1 MRLLIASFCDWL
13 KGARKKSLYHVSY
26 YVKIPRWRVPSR
38 ADSVGGVLTVVVAP
52 RTVLVHFLANGDFPG
67 GHSFFI
73 LVFFFCFLTQVS
85 IWRGGFLED
94 RGMMPVIAQSLW
106 HLSFKPWGEVAAE
119 ESPPAPL
126 TLVKDWSRGEG
137 DRIFRAMG

>member
-1 MRLLIASFCDWL
+1 M
-13 KGARKKSLYHVSY
+13 GY
-26 YVKIPRWRVPSR
+26 YVKIPRWRVPSQ
-38 ADSVGGVLTVVVAP
+38 ADSVGGVRTVAVAP
-52 RTVLVHFLANGDFPG
+52 RTVLVLFLANGDFRG

-73 LVFFFCFLTQVS
+73 LVFFFCFQTQVS

-106 HLSFKPWGEVAAE
+106 HLSFKPWREVAAE

-126 TLVKDWSRGEG
+126 ALGMDWSRGRRTGYSGPWG
-137 DRIFRAMG
+137 D